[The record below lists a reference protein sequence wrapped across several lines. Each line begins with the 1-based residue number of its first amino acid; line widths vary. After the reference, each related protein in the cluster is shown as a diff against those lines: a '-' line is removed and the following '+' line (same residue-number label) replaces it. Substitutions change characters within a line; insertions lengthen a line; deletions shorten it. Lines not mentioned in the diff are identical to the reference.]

1 MKGVVLAGGTGSRMF
16 PLTKITNKH
25 LLPIYDKP
33 MIYYPIQTLVDAGIR
48 EILVVTGGRNSGDFL
63 RLLANGKEFG
73 LKHLDYTYQEG
84 EGGIADALGLAE
96 HFADGGPIC
105 VILGDNIIER
115 SIRHMAEDFQ
125 RQKTGAKILLKE
137 VHDAERFGVAEV
149 RDGRI
154 AGIEEKPKIP
164 KSNFAVTGIYMY
176 DETVFDKVR
185 QLVPSGRGEL
195 EITDVNNA
203 YIREGTM
210 TYAHL
215 EGWWTDAGT
224 FDSLLRAGNLVAETR
239 QRAAAESSDESAAMS
254 SDRSRTGLACE
265 LATPACEK
273 GIGKVIVAP
282 DSKDLIAGVRIHPY
296 PVWPDDRGYFL
307 EDRAHRTRLPAG
319 FPKETTQISAALSYP
334 GTIKAFHFHRHQTDC
349 WVPLDGMLQVCLVD
363 LRADS
368 PTFGARNTLYVGALR
383 RWQLLVPP
391 GDRARL

>member
-125 RQKTGAKILLKE
+125 RQKAGAKILLKE
-137 VHDAERFGVAEV
+137 VPDAERFGVAELG
-149 RDGRI
+149 DGHI
-154 AGIEEKPKIP
+154 VGIEEKPKKP

-195 EITDVNNA
+195 EITDVNRRYMELGQMHVVKLGRGYAWLDTGTNDALLEAAQFVRSIQHRQGLLVGCPEEVA
-203 YIREGTM
+203 YRMGFIDAPALRERAMALRKTELGR
-210 TYAHL
+210 
-215 EGWWTDAGT
+215 
-224 FDSLLRAGNLVAETR
+224 LLL
-239 QRAAAESSDESAAMS
+239 
-254 SDRSRTGLACE
+254 E
-265 LATPACEK
+265 LA
-273 GIGKVIVAP
+273 
-282 DSKDLIAGVRIHPY
+282 DGVH
-296 PVWPDDRGYFL
+296 G
-307 EDRAHRTRLPAG
+307 
-319 FPKETTQISAALSYP
+319 
-334 GTIKAFHFHRHQTDC
+334 
-349 WVPLDGMLQVCLVD
+349 
-363 LRADS
+363 
-368 PTFGARNTLYVGALR
+368 
-383 RWQLLVPP
+383 
-391 GDRARL
+391 